1 MSSLFLSIA
10 ILTGVGASAAT
21 DCADT
26 ARAVAARKP
35 VDAYLRGEVLPGIVV
50 AARSTR
56 VSATDA
62 GRVAQVLVAPGDEV
76 RAGDALVRLDNVEL
90 RRELA
95 RLTPDTAVL
104 DSQIGEQSAEVDRLV
119 REGERRQAHPEL
131 FAREEREAHVA
142 TLDAARARLRAAR
155 SRLEAMHL
163 RRGQLQTQLDA
174 LLIRAPNDGRVQH
187 LRVRVGESLQP
198 GATLAEINDEGARRV
213 RFAVP
218 AAALSTLRDGAP
230 LCVRLGHDGALVD
243 ASVARVDRAFD
254 PGAQAA
260 FAEALIAT
268 STLAAI
274 APGMAVD
281 VLPRRT
287 TP

>member
-1 MSSLFLSIA
+1 MSSLLLSIA
-10 ILTGVGASAAT
+10 LMTGASSAVDADCAAT
-21 DCADT
+21 S
-26 ARAVAARKP
+26 RAVAARKP

-62 GRVAQVLVAPGDEV
+62 GRVAEVLVAPGDEV
-76 RAGDALVRLDNVEL
+76 RAGDALLRLDNVEL

-95 RLTPDTAVL
+95 RLTPDAAVL

-142 TLDAARARLRAAR
+142 TLDAARARLSAAR

-174 LLIRAPNDGRVQH
+174 LLIRAPIAGRVQH
-187 LRVRVGESLQP
+187 LRVRVGDSLQP
-198 GATLAEINDEGARRV
+198 GATLAELNDDGARRV

-218 AAALSTLRDGAP
+218 AAALAKLRDGAP
-230 LCVRLGHDGALVD
+230 VCVRLGHDGALVD
-243 ASVARVDRAFD
+243 AAVARIDQAFD

-260 FAEALIAT
+260 FAEATIDT
-268 STLAAI
+268 TTTLI

-281 VLPRRT
+281 VLPRST
-287 TP
+287 SP